1 MQITRTG
8 ILSGV
13 FKFILITVSGLELPT
28 YEDHK
33 VCCLHSLCWLPGE
46 QSLPHWAT
54 CYFTIP
60 GSLPAIFIM
69 ESLME
74 QVAKSINKD
83 ATDIRLMNMY
93 TQGQVISSWNTSCLP
108 NTA

>member
-1 MQITRTG
+1 MSI
-8 ILSGV
+8 IKYV
-13 FKFILITVSGLELPT
+13 VSI
-28 YEDHK
+28 
-33 VCCLHSLCWLPGE
+33 
-46 QSLPHWAT
+46 
-54 CYFTIP
+54 YFAGSQVSDRCPLVYLLFLIP

-93 TQGQVISSWNTSCLP
+93 TQGQVISSWNTS
-108 NTA
+108 